1 MTQTPDVMFHNVSF
15 AYNGEPVLEKVYF
28 KVECGDF
35 LTVLG
40 PNGGGKTTLL
50 KLILGLIRPQKG
62 KIEVF
67 GRSPEKARISI
78 GYVPQHLDFDPRFP
92 LSVCDVILMGRL
104 SGRPFGPYRRED
116 REAACAALEQ
126 VDLLGLRRRGFGE
139 LSGGQRQRVLI
150 ARALTSSPRLLLLDE
165 PTANIDRDSQ
175 RRLYELLGELNRHL
189 TIFMATHDVGF
200 VSKYVKSVLCVN
212 RSVLKHPTSRL
223 GGKLIRDLY
232 GSEMALVQHGQR
244 EKEG

>member
-1 MTQTPDVMFHNVSF
+1 MPQPSEVMFHNVSF
-15 AYNGEPVLEKVYF
+15 GYEAEPVLEQVYF
-28 KVECGDF
+28 KVFAGDF

-50 KLILGLIRPQKG
+50 KLILGLLKPQQGQIQIFG
-62 KIEVF
+62 K
-67 GRSPEKARISI
+67 SPEKARREI
-78 GYVPQHLDFDPRFP
+78 GYVPQHLDFDPQFP

-104 SGRPFGPYRRED
+104 AEHPFGPYRRRD
-116 REAACAALEQ
+116 KEAACESLEA
-126 VDLLGLRRRGFGE
+126 VDMLDLQRRGFGE

-165 PTANIDRDSQ
+165 PTANIDRESQ
-175 RRLYELLGELNRHL
+175 RRLYELLGELNQKL

-212 RSVLKHPTSRL
+212 RSVIKHPTSRL

-232 GSEMALVQHGQR
+232 GSEMSLVQHDRPVG
-244 EKEG
+244 EA

>member
-1 MTQTPDVMFHNVSF
+1 MPQAADVSFHNVSF
-15 AYNGEPVLEKVYF
+15 SYNGEPALTQVYF
-28 KVECGDF
+28 KVFSGDF
-35 LTVLG
+35 LTMLG

-50 KLILGLIRPQKG
+50 KLILGLLKPQKG
-62 KIEVF
+62 EIRVF
-67 GRSPEKARISI
+67 GAGPEKARKEI
-78 GYVPQHLDFDPRFP
+78 GYVPQHLDFDPSFP

-104 SGRPFGPYRRED
+104 SERPFGPYRRRD
-116 REAACAALEQ
+116 KEAACEALQ
-126 VDLLGLRRRGFGE
+126 AVGLLALRRRGFGE

-150 ARALTSSPRLLLLDE
+150 ARALTASPRLLLLDE

-212 RSVLKHPTSRL
+212 RSVIKHPTSRL
-223 GGKLIRDLY
+223 GGKLIAELY
-232 GSEMALVQHGQR
+232 GSEMSLVQHGRRNR
-244 EKEG
+244 EV